1 MTCRAHVTEGSAD
14 MKVNYSLE
22 PGEVEMGYVLTCQA
36 VPTSETIV
44 VDFDRH

>member
-1 MTCRAHVTEGSAD
+1 
-14 MKVNYSLE
+14 MKVNYALE

-36 VPTSETIV
+36 VPTTERIT